1 MEGSKE
7 PSYLTVEDILFIH
20 EQEIK
25 KAGGDPGIR
34 EEQDIQAWTDA
45 PKVSFDGE
53 FLNDLFEMAASYIVC
68 LTIRHSFVDGNKR
81 TALASALTFLY
92 LNGYE
97 VEESYGLEL
106 ADLVLDFLSKDVSKE
121 DVAKHLEENTIGK

>member
-1 MEGSKE
+1 MDE
-7 PSYLTVEDILFIH
+7 PSFLSVEDILFIH

-34 EEQDIQAWTDA
+34 QEQDIQACTDA
-45 PKVSFDGE
+45 PKASFDRE
-53 FLNDLFEMAASYIVC
+53 YLNDLFEMAASYIIC
-68 LTIRHSFVDGNKR
+68 LTIRHPFVDGNKR

-97 VEESYGLEL
+97 VKESYDLEL
-106 ADLVLDFLSKDVSKE
+106 ADLILDFLSKDISKE
-121 DVAKHLEENTIGK
+121 DLAKHLKQNSIEK